1 MDEQLNTQIE
11 MQNKISALVK
21 QRQEQITEL
30 KMYYDPTNV
39 KKYKEI
45 ALLGRNLSKFDE
57 IFTKGEY
64 RMKCENL
71 LSLALSLGK
80 ILDLNNSIKTILI
93 SIKIFDEHNHY
104 LSQNAAGNS
113 NGKNNFIS
121 KSLNKTDAVP
131 LSQSAI
137 IKKRISGP
145 APPGTNE
152 TGFKVMKDFY
162 SSLYK
167 NDSNFFTEFNKYLA
181 FQTDSKSK
189 SNVQFKTEDFKYAL
203 YKVMSAKN
211 GNFYKFYSRVN
222 SSFDLDY
229 SSVVLSACDIFFMIY
244 NKMMDKICYNPN
256 LIDYIQELDNLIARY
271 FIYLSSEDLRKLAEY
286 IVKKDMNDLISNL
299 DKVYY

>member
-30 KMYYDPTNV
+30 KMYFDTKNS

-45 ALLGRNLSKFDE
+45 ALLGKNLNKFE
-57 IFTKGEY
+57 EVFKKGEY
-64 RMKCENL
+64 RMRCENV

-93 SIKIFDEHNHY
+93 AIKIFEEHNKY
-104 LSQNAAGNS
+104 LSQVGTN
-113 NGKNNFIS
+113 KHKKTFIS
-121 KSLNKTDAVP
+121 KFFNKTDAIP
-131 LSQSAI
+131 ISQNSI
-137 IKKRISGP
+137 IKKRISVKIIKG
-145 APPGTNE
+145 NE
-152 TGFKVMKDFY
+152 NAFNVMKDFY
-162 SSLYK
+162 GSLYR
-167 NDSNFFTEFNKYLA
+167 NDSSFFNEFNKYLA

-189 SNVQFKTEDFKYAL
+189 INTQFKADDFQNAL
-203 YKVMSAKN
+203 YRIMNAKN
-211 GNFYKFYSRVN
+211 LNFNKFYSRVN

-229 SSVVLSACDIFFMIY
+229 SSVVLSSCDIFFMIY

-256 LIDYIQELDNLIARY
+256 LLSYIEELDSYIFRF
-271 FIYLSSEDLRKLAEY
+271 FINLSSDDLRKLAEY
-286 IVKKDMNDLISNL
+286 IVKKDTDDLIASM

>member
-30 KMYYDPTNV
+30 KMYYDPTNI

-104 LSQNAAGNS
+104 LSQSA

-137 IKKRISGP
+137 IKKRISGS

-152 TGFKVMKDFY
+152 TGFKVMKNFY
-162 SSLYK
+162 SSLYQ
-167 NDSNFFTEFNKYLA
+167 NDS
-181 FQTDSKSK
+181 
-189 SNVQFKTEDFKYAL
+189 
-203 YKVMSAKN
+203 
-211 GNFYKFYSRVN
+211 
-222 SSFDLDY
+222 
-229 SSVVLSACDIFFMIY
+229 
-244 NKMMDKICYNPN
+244 KI
-256 LIDYIQELDNLIARY
+256 
-271 FIYLSSEDLRKLAEY
+271 
-286 IVKKDMNDLISNL
+286 V
-299 DKVYY
+299 